1 MNGHQCI
8 QTSPFAAKRVPPD
21 KCPERDF
28 FFLSPMDFDFFFSF
42 CNFLCELEMKTIHLV
57 PQRAAGVN
65 GITV

>member
-1 MNGHQCI
+1 MD
-8 QTSPFAAKRVPPD
+8 TSVSKHLLLPQSECRQINAQKGI
-21 KCPERDF
+21 F